1 MKKIF
6 LKYKYKLIMIL
17 NIVVI
22 FLLFRGFFNAN
33 QKLSEYKNT
42 MQKFDLKEQ
51 VYIEKLKENG
61 SKIIEQ
67 EQVFLNEKDAIKN
80 NLLKVKKDLK
90 KVKNQIKYI
99 TKIEIDSF
107 FIPFDSQNNTDI
119 DSVKLKKTFSLVDEF
134 YNINGYVNKDGVLIN
149 KISFHNDMTIT
160 IANKKNGIFK
170 KSIPIIQIENSNPYI
185 VNESLKNI
193 TIKNNLK
200 WYEKRSNM
208 LLIGFATGIATG
220 IVLTK

>member
-107 FIPFDSQNNTDI
+107 FIPFDSQNNIDI

>member
-1 MKKIF
+1 
-6 LKYKYKLIMIL
+6 
-17 NIVVI
+17 
-22 FLLFRGFFNAN
+22 
-33 QKLSEYKNT
+33 
-42 MQKFDLKEQ
+42 
-51 VYIEKLKENG
+51 LKENG

-99 TKIEIDSF
+99 TKTEIDSF
-107 FIPFDSQNNTDI
+107 FIPFDSQNNIDI

>member
-17 NIVVI
+17 NI

>member
-42 MQKFDLKEQ
+42 IQKFDLKEQ

-107 FIPFDSQNNTDI
+107 FIPFDSQNNIDI

>member
-1 MKKIF
+1 
-6 LKYKYKLIMIL
+6 MIL

-107 FIPFDSQNNTDI
+107 FI
-119 DSVKLKKTFSLVDEF
+119 
-134 YNINGYVNKDGVLIN
+134 N